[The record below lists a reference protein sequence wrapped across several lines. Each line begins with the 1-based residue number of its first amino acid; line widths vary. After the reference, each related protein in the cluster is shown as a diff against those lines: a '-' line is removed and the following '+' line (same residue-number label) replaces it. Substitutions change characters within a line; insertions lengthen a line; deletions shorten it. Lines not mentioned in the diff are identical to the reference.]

1 MATQV
6 ARIPETL
13 LGRVRVVSAVMG
25 VTPGEVL
32 DRAFS
37 EYVDNHRDELTHTFE
52 LSQKYVLSGDVDTI
66 MEVTKPSRERRAKA
80 AADRLASL
88 RPQ

>member
-6 ARIPETL
+6 ARIPEAL
-13 LGRVRVVSAVMG
+13 LGRVRVVSAVLG

-37 EYVDNHRDELTHTFE
+37 EYVDNHKDDLTRTFE

-66 MEVTKPSRERRAKA
+66 MKVTQQARERRVKA
-80 AADRLASL
+80 AGDRLSSL